1 MPGSAEPSNSGAVAS
16 NRGSVRPAKS
26 GTVISSS
33 AGAAGTT
40 RTGIS
45 GTTTSSIVGSVG
57 TCGGAVHAGAF
68 GMFSEPIDETKSGIV
83 RSGMAGTGSSA
94 GVFGT
99 FDVIV
104 PNDVGEMFGRF
115 RLTLIDGS
123 MLGGAGGLPALK
135 SRLTLPSAETVSIAD
150 DCSSLAVSTAVRTR
164 SSTSCSTWSTVLYAS
179 AKAPLAAIFRS
190 SGSTRRCR
198 QSHRGPQNRRRPRS

>member
-1 MPGSAEPSNSGAVAS
+1 MPGSAVPTNSGAVAL
-16 NRGSVRPAKS
+16 NTGSVRPLKS
-26 GTVISSS
+26 GTVISASV
-33 AGAAGTT
+33 GAAGMT
-40 RTGIS
+40 RAGMS
-45 GTTTSSIVGSVG
+45 GTTTSPIVGSVG

-135 SRLTLPSAETVSIAD
+135 SRLTLPRAETVSIAD